1 MGLKTFGTLIEFDW
15 FVLNFLV
22 NNFNTQKVNFAH
34 QHWGCVS
41 IYRLLPYPFKSLG
54 IIFNTEKL
62 NILRY
67 NS

>member
-1 MGLKTFGTLIEFDW
+1 MGLKTLGTLIELDSL
-15 FVLNFLV
+15 VPNFLIY
-22 NNFNTQKVNFAH
+22 NFNKVNFAH
-34 QHWGCVS
+34 HHWGCVS
-41 IYRLLPYPFKSLG
+41 IYRLLSYPFKSLG